1 MVLKVGDIVKSHDN
15 PNDTR
20 YRVEAIRGRIC
31 DVIALETGYV
41 YAGYELSL
49 FYKVN

>member
-1 MVLKVGDIVKSHDN
+1 MAIKVGDIVKSIGND
-15 PNDTR
+15 NDTQ
-20 YRVEAIRGRIC
+20 YKVLTIR
-31 DVIALETGYV
+31 DNKVNVIALETGYV